1 MPLHLLLACYLVDVT
16 DFPSLFYPVTKAA
29 VFLEILVNLYKI
41 ICRHIPEI
49 SNTAL
54 WAVTAYYLVDVT
66 DFPSFLYPVTKAAV
80 FLEILVNLY

>member
-1 MPLHLLLACYLVDVT
+1 MDVT
-16 DFPSLFYPVTKAA
+16 DFPSFLYPVTKAE
-29 VFLEILVNLYKI
+29 VFLEILVNLYYI
-41 ICRHIPEI
+41 IWRHIPDD

-80 FLEILVNLY
+80 FLEMLVNLY